1 MPVYS
6 QYLKKITL
14 NNEFHQIIHS
24 GPQRVFGLRGSGV
37 KKGGLQGSDCKMSG
51 LQGSVVLGLGIR
63 APLLYKLADIKKIFK
78 KAILR
83 LLTC

>member
-1 MPVYS
+1 MPVFAVFKEIK
-6 QYLKKITL
+6 QIL

-63 APLLYKLADIKKIFK
+63 APLLYKLADIKKNI
-78 KAILR
+78 
-83 LLTC
+83 

>member
-1 MPVYS
+1 M
-6 QYLKKITL
+6 L

-37 KKGGLQGSDCKMSG
+37 KKGGLQGSDCKMSE
-51 LQGSVVLGLGIR
+51 LQGSVVLGLGLR